1 MFMMF
6 GDVGGVYDF
15 LLILLAPFFS
25 FLSQKF
31 MMSSLIQK
39 LFHAAL
45 DSEAPHC
52 SPKESLAAIR
62 PLSFSRSFTLFAFC
76 RRQGMRHQALKLG
89 ASRVDK
95 ALDIVQMVR

>member
-1 MFMMF
+1 MFQMF
-6 GDVGGVYDF
+6 GDVGGVVDF
-15 LLILLAPFFS
+15 LFILLAPFCS
-25 FLSQKF
+25 FFSQKF

-45 DSEAPHC
+45 DSAAPNA

-62 PLSFSRSFTLFAFC
+62 PLIFSRSFTLFAIC

-89 ASRVDK
+89 ASRLDE
-95 ALDIVQMVR
+95 ALDIV